1 MCVCRW
7 GLVFWPWKIN
17 NMMQQVEE
25 QHVEE
30 EEKFRK
36 IQIQDTSSLN
46 DRMDS
51 LIVSDSGIQFE

>member
-1 MCVCRW
+1 
-7 GLVFWPWKIN
+7 
-17 NMMQQVEE
+17 MMQQVEE